1 MSIPNV
7 VLSKRETRNQE
18 LKIPFSNSNFRLELF
33 SFSNSNSHLERIF
46 NREQGRVFS
55 LFKHSNIL
63 TFKHFLLPLTANS

>member
-18 LKIPFSNSNFRLELF
+18 LKIPL
-33 SFSNSNSHLERIF
+33 SNSNSHLERIF

-63 TFKHFLLPLTANS
+63 TFKHFLLPLAYNFRQD